1 MFPPAPLGRTFVA
14 NHLHMQTRFLQ
25 IPLGD
30 SIIILIFARILHSK
44 KQYGQILIS
53 GGYRPVC

>member
-30 SIIILIFARILHSK
+30 STIILIFAQILHSK

-53 GGYRPVC
+53 G

>member
-1 MFPPAPLGRTFVA
+1 MFSASPLGRTFVA

-53 GGYRPVC
+53 G